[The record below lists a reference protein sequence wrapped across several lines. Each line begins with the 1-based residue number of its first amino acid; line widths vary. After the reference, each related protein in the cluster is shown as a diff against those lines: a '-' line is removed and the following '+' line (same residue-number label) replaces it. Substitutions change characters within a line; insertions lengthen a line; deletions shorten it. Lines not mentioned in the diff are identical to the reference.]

1 VTKNSD
7 ASTSCSGEISKV
19 SEMWLAGGLL
29 LGLAA
34 IFLLLPGLFLRRG
47 QVHDLTTSNREWFE
61 QRSAELSLEPIADDE
76 LLQDA
81 RLRVLQDADTSV
93 APTSTPTATTD
104 EGGSAGRVLLLV
116 PLALLAFVLY
126 WQLGAAADV
135 QLTRNLQGISDESS
149 DEDYRQLMLQVEQR
163 AGERPQNLHYQAML
177 GRFYM
182 NEADYGRAR
191 VLYLKLVEQAPGD
204 SSALALAAQASYLA
218 AGRVLDE
225 NSQMLAEQALS
236 IDPHQRTALGLLG
249 MAAYENAQ
257 YQAAI
262 SYWQRLLVMENPD
275 SSSAQMI
282 QGVIARAQAALTG
295 STSESP
301 HAAAASTAQPE
312 AAVAVAGAGIQ
323 LRLELAPGS
332 EVSASDT
339 VFVFA
344 RNPAVASRMPIA
356 VQKLTAAQL
365 PLSLRLDD
373 SNSMAGQKLSELAQV
388 TVVARVS
395 PSGRPD
401 AQSAS
406 YQAELG
412 PLQPAA
418 DGPEHALVLRAVDQ
432 PGE

>member
-1 VTKNSD
+1 
-7 ASTSCSGEISKV
+7 
-19 SEMWLAGGLL
+19 MWLAGGLL

-34 IFLLLPGLFLRRG
+34 VFLLLPGLFLRRS
-47 QVHDLTTSNREWFE
+47 QVHDLTASNRDWFE
-61 QRSAELSLEPIADDE
+61 QRSAELSLEPNVDDE

-81 RLRVLQDADTSV
+81 RLRVLEDADTSI
-93 APTSTPTATTD
+93 ASTGTPMAGVDPGSTA
-104 EGGSAGRVLLLV
+104 GNLLLLV
-116 PLALLAFVLY
+116 LLAVLVLALY

-135 QLTRNLQGISDESS
+135 QLTRTLQGLVDESS
-149 DEDYRQLMLQVEQR
+149 EEDYRQLMLLVERR

-191 VLYLKLVEQAPGD
+191 VLYLKLIERAPGD
-204 SSALALAAQASYLA
+204 AGALALAAQASYLA
-218 AGRVLDE
+218 AGRILDTD
-225 NSQMLAEQALS
+225 SQILAERALS

-262 SYWQRLLVMENPD
+262 AYWQRLLVMENPD

-282 QGVIARAQAALTG
+282 QGIIDRAQATLTG
-295 STSESP
+295 GGAVTSP
-301 HAAAASTAQPE
+301 HAAVATAAEPE
-312 AAVAVAGAGIQ
+312 AAVVAGAGIQ

-332 EVSASDT
+332 EVKASDT

-344 RNPAVASRMPIA
+344 RNPAVASRMPVA
-356 VQKLTAAQL
+356 VQKLTVAQL
-365 PLSLRLDD
+365 PLTLRLDD
-373 SNSMAGQKLSELAQV
+373 SNSMAGQKLSSLTEV
-388 TVVARVS
+388 SVVARVS

-418 DGPEHALVLRAVDQ
+418 DGPVHALVLRAVKQPDQ
-432 PGE
+432 

>member
-1 VTKNSD
+1 
-7 ASTSCSGEISKV
+7 
-19 SEMWLAGGLL
+19 MWLAGGLL

-34 IFLLLPGLFLRRG
+34 IFLLLPDLFLRRG
-47 QVHDLTTSNREWFE
+47 QVQDLTASNRDWFE
-61 QRSAELSLEPIADDE
+61 QRRAELSLDPVPDDE

-81 RLRVLQDADTSV
+81 RLRVLEDADSSIPSANTPM
-93 APTSTPTATTD
+93 ASTD
-104 EGGSAGRVLLLV
+104 GSNTAGRLLLL
-116 PLALLAFVLY
+116 LALAVLALVLY

-135 QLTRNLQGISDESS
+135 HLTRTLQGLSDESNE
-149 DEDYRQLMLQVEQR
+149 EDYRQLMLLVEQR

-191 VLYLKLVEQAPGD
+191 VLYLKLIERAPGD
-204 SSALALAAQASYLA
+204 AGALALAAQASYLA
-218 AGRVLDE
+218 AGRVLDTD
-225 NSQMLAEQALS
+225 SQMLAERALS
-236 IDPHQRTALGLLG
+236 IDPHQPTALGLLG
-249 MAAYENAQ
+249 MAAYENTQ

-262 SYWQRLLVMENPD
+262 AYWQRLLLMEDPD
-275 SSSAQMI
+275 ASSAQMI
-282 QGVIARAQAALTG
+282 QGVIARAQAALAGAGTG
-295 STSESP
+295 SSP
-301 HAAAASTAQPE
+301 HTASAGTGTPAPAEAAAT
-312 AAVAVAGAGIQ
+312 AGAGIH

-332 EVSASDT
+332 EVKDSDT

-344 RNPAVASRMPIA
+344 RNPALESRMPVA
-356 VQKLTAAQL
+356 VQRLTVDQL

-373 SNSMAGQKLSELAQV
+373 SNSMAGQKLSALKQV
-388 TVVARVS
+388 SVVARVS

-418 DGPEHALVLRAVDQ
+418 DGPVHTLVLRAVNRS
-432 PGE
+432 GE

>member
-1 VTKNSD
+1 
-7 ASTSCSGEISKV
+7 
-19 SEMWLAGGLL
+19 MWLAGGLL

-34 IFLLLPGLFLRRG
+34 IFLLLPGLFLRRS
-47 QVHDLTTSNREWFE
+47 QVQDVTASNRDWFE
-61 QRSAELSLEPIADDE
+61 QRSAELSLEPAAGDE

-81 RLRVLQDADTSV
+81 RLRVLEDADAGIDSATIAS
-93 APTSTPTATTD
+93 ATTPMTNND
-104 EGGSAGRVLLLV
+104 GGNAAGRLLLLL
-116 PLALLAFVLY
+116 PLAILALAMY

-135 QLTRNLQGISDESS
+135 HLTRTLQGLS
-149 DEDYRQLMLQVEQR
+149 EDRSEEEYRQLMLLVEQR
-163 AGERPQNLHYQAML
+163 AGQRPQNLHYQAML

-191 VLYLKLVEQAPGD
+191 VLYLKLTEQAPGD
-204 SSALALAAQASYLA
+204 AGALALAAQASYLA
-218 AGRVLDE
+218 AGRVLDAD
-225 NSQMLAEQALS
+225 SQMLAERALS

-257 YQAAI
+257 YKAAI
-262 SYWQRLLVMENPD
+262 GYWQRLLVMEDPD

-282 QGVIARAQAALTG
+282 QGIIARAQATLAGDGTG
-295 STSESP
+295 TSP
-301 HAAAASTAQPE
+301 HAAAAGAAPPQPADAS
-312 AAVAVAGAGIQ
+312 AAAAAGAGIQ

-332 EVSASDT
+332 EVKGSDT

-344 RNPAVASRMPIA
+344 RNPAGASRMPIA
-356 VQKLTAAQL
+356 VQRLTVDQL
-365 PLSLRLDD
+365 PLTLRLDD
-373 SNSMAGQKLSELAQV
+373 SNSMAGQKLSELSEV
-388 TVVARVS
+388 SVVARVS

-406 YQAELG
+406 HQAELG

-418 DGPEHALVLRAVDQ
+418 GGPVHALVLRAVNQ

>member
-1 VTKNSD
+1 
-7 ASTSCSGEISKV
+7 
-19 SEMWLAGGLL
+19 MWLAGGLL

-47 QVHDLTTSNREWFE
+47 QVHDLTASNRDWFE

-81 RLRVLQDADTSV
+81 RLRVLEDADTSM
-93 APTSTPTATTD
+93 ASTSTATASTD
-104 EGGSAGRVLLLV
+104 EGSSTGRVLLLV
-116 PLALLAFVLY
+116 TLALLAFVLY

-135 QLTRNLQGISDESS
+135 QLTRTLQGISDESS
-149 DEDYRQLMLQVEQR
+149 EEDYRQLMLLVEQR

-204 SSALALAAQASYLA
+204 AGALALAAQASYLA

-295 STSESP
+295 SGSGASP
-301 HAAAASTAQPE
+301 HSLAANTAEPE
-312 AAVAVAGAGIQ
+312 TTAAVAIQ

-332 EVSASDT
+332 EVNASDT

-344 RNPAVASRMPIA
+344 RNPAVASRMPVA

-365 PLSLRLDD
+365 PLTLRLDD
-373 SNSMAGQKLSELAQV
+373 SNSMAGQKLSALTEV
-388 TVVARVS
+388 SVVARVS

-418 DGPEHALVLRAVDQ
+418 GGPVHALVLRAVNQ